1 MATEKVGIYR
11 KWHGPVPVD
20 ASGKPLPPNEWP
32 KKRLFSWAVRWFGT
46 DGRRY
51 SKSFP
56 SRKEAERFAEGVQSD
71 VRYGKG
77 DPPPSISLQDFAK
90 EHKKVMEGQVASQ
103 SLYDQSRA
111 LRMFMEHVGGTRPLS
126 KIAPRDAEAFVASR
140 LRSGTSVA
148 TVNKDIR
155 TLKRIFNL
163 AIEPRGYLLEGQN
176 PFRKIKQ
183 RKYCLKP
190 IRYVT
195 PQEFRSLC
203 AAARNLWW
211 KALFSVAYTTGAR
224 IGEILNLTWADLDFE
239 TNQIRIARKQEGEGS
254 PAWEPKDREGRVLP
268 TPSEVMQILA
278 DLQASSTEGCPYVF
292 ILPERWEHIQRLR
305 KNGTWREKQ
314 FLINN
319 LNRNL
324 AVLRKRA
331 GVAKLTYHDLRRS
344 CITNWAKHLPIHVVR
359 KLAGHSDIKTT
370 QTYYLSVQEDDLEKA
385 RQVQSAILKANP
397 TDPLL
402 THFGQNGP
410 SSGQPARGGSSQV
423 PCEQ

>member
-1 MATEKVGIYR
+1 
-11 KWHGPVPVD
+11 
-20 ASGKPLPPNEWP
+20 
-32 KKRLFSWAVRWFGT
+32 
-46 DGRRY
+46 
-51 SKSFP
+51 
-56 SRKEAERFAEGVQSD
+56 
-71 VRYGKG
+71 
-77 DPPPSISLQDFAK
+77 
-90 EHKKVMEGQVASQ
+90 VASQ
-103 SLYDQSRA
+103 SLYDQNRA
-111 LRMFMEHVGGTRPLS
+111 LRMFMEHVGGTRSLS
-126 KIAPRDAEAFVASR
+126 KIAPRDAEAFVAGR

-163 AIEPRGYLLEGQN
+163 AIEPRGYLMEGRN

-183 RKYCLKP
+183 RKYCPKP

-195 PQEFRSLC
+195 PQEFASLC
-203 AAARNLWW
+203 VSSANLWW
-211 KALFSVAYTTGAR
+211 KALLSVGYTTGAR

-268 TPSEVMQILA
+268 TPPEVMQLLA

-292 ILPERWEHIQRLR
+292 IPSERWEHIQRLR
-305 KNGTWREKQ
+305 KNGTWKEKQ

-324 AVLRKRA
+324 RVLRKRA
-331 GVAKLTYHDLRRS
+331 GVAKFTYHDLRRS
-344 CITNWAKHLPIHVVR
+344 CITNWARYLPAHVVR

-385 RQVQSAILKANP
+385 RQVQSAILKADP

-410 SSGQPARGGSSQV
+410 SSGQPAKGGSSQV

>member
-1 MATEKVGIYR
+1 MATQKVGIYR
-11 KWHGPVPVD
+11 KWHGPIPTD
-20 ASGKPLPPNEWP
+20 GSGKPLPAAEWP
-32 KKRLFSWAVRWFGT
+32 KKRLFSWAVRWFGV
-46 DGRRY
+46 DGKRY
-51 SKSFP
+51 SKSLP

-71 VRYGKG
+71 VRSGKA
-77 DPPPSISLQDFAK
+77 DPPPSISLQGFAK
-90 EHKKVMEGQVASQ
+90 EHEKVMEGQVASQ
-103 SLYDQSRA
+103 SLYDQGRA
-111 LRMFMEHVGGTRPLS
+111 LRMFMAHVGSTRPLS
-126 KIAPRDAEAFVASR
+126 KVAPRDAEAFVASR

-163 AIEPRGYLLEGQN
+163 AIEPRGYLVEGQN

-183 RKYCLKP
+183 RKYCPKP
-190 IRYVT
+190 IRYVN

-203 AAARNLWW
+203 AAATNLWW
-211 KALFSVAYTTGAR
+211 KALLSVAYTTGAR

-239 TNQIRIARKQEGEGS
+239 TNQIRIARKQAGEGS
-254 PAWEPKDREGRVLP
+254 PTWEPKDREGRVLP
-268 TPSEVMQILA
+268 TPPEVMQLLA

-292 ILPERWEHIQRLR
+292 VPPERWEHVQRLR
-305 KNGTWREKQ
+305 KNGTWKEKQ

-324 AVLRKRA
+324 AVLRRRA
-331 GVAKLTYHDLRRS
+331 GVAKFTYHDLRRS
-344 CITNWAKHLPIHVVR
+344 CLTNWARFLPAHVVQ

-370 QTYYLSVQEDDLEKA
+370 QVYYLAVREDDLEKA
-385 RQVQSAILKANP
+385 RQVQSAILNGDP

-410 SSGQPARGGSSQV
+410 SSGHPARGGSSQV
-423 PCEQ
+423 PREQ